1 MFRFFSG
8 TGIGTI
14 ATMQGTG
21 MAGTSVTGYKAK
33 LAASLLTLSP
43 NQIENLR
50 IHEIKKYFNGDPS
63 QEQNISTLTTS
74 DSAAALVNF
83 RPDEDQTIKIDFTP
97 QKLRS
102 FWQGDAYEGT
112 DVYSKLNHLGK
123 KRKLKIKIGI
133 LRLIAQN
140 IGVPTD
146 ALFGLKMQGS
156 IVDLTKAEKYLL
168 IRIASKI
175 GIFSS
180 GAVLQDIAGS
190 LQDFSELSADES
202 QELGE
207 DALTQLGM
215 NEHIASSLDG
225 ASGVDADSQVSKQL
239 LDLYTYLIFKHFFF
253 DTEEATL
260 RLKSY
265 NLETEDN
272 QFDQL
277 IDAFDQADPHG
288 NGILQA
294 QSYFKHYL
302 PLQVKYMFIRDS
314 STGTGGS
321 TGGIGNSTAKDIYAE
336 TSSDQFHG
344 EVLDYDN
351 MADFLLKNSN
361 IYRLYYIAGYETHP
375 GTKQIDIK
383 SPIYA
388 PYASSATPNAHQ
400 AKSLICFFKRFE
412 DNKYTIN
419 LKEKLNFNIMNQY
432 FIVDMPALEPVTNT
446 SPTNEEPETATV
458 YVPPAHLGIIE
469 EPVDADVETW
479 VPSNVIIDGGEDTL
493 GGYK

>member
-1 MFRFFSG
+1 
-8 TGIGTI
+8 
-14 ATMQGTG
+14 
-21 MAGTSVTGYKAK
+21 
-33 LAASLLTLSP
+33 
-43 NQIENLR
+43 
-50 IHEIKKYFNGDPS
+50 
-63 QEQNISTLTTS
+63 
-74 DSAAALVNF
+74 
-83 RPDEDQTIKIDFTP
+83 
-97 QKLRS
+97 
-102 FWQGDAYEGT
+102 
-112 DVYSKLNHLGK
+112 
-123 KRKLKIKIGI
+123 
-133 LRLIAQN
+133 
-140 IGVPTD
+140 
-146 ALFGLKMQGS
+146 
-156 IVDLTKAEKYLL
+156 
-168 IRIASKI
+168 
-175 GIFSS
+175 
-180 GAVLQDIAGS
+180 
-190 LQDFSELSADES
+190 
-202 QELGE
+202 
-207 DALTQLGM
+207 
-215 NEHIASSLDG
+215 
-225 ASGVDADSQVSKQL
+225 
-239 LDLYTYLIFKHFFF
+239 
-253 DTEEATL
+253 
-260 RLKSY
+260 
-265 NLETEDN
+265 
-272 QFDQL
+272 
-277 IDAFDQADPHG
+277 
-288 NGILQA
+288 
-294 QSYFKHYL
+294 
-302 PLQVKYMFIRDS
+302 MFIRDS
-314 STGTGGS
+314 STGAGGS

-479 VPSNVIIDGGEDTL
+479 VPSNVIIDVGEDTL